1 MATFPWPGKS
11 PASRF
16 CKQPG
21 ACVCVSASVP
31 VFVCVCL
38 NGDENVL
45 AEGVL
50 GFLQKSPLRM
60 ALEVTV
66 TSVFLF

>member
-1 MATFPWPGKS
+1 M
-11 PASRF
+11 
-16 CKQPG
+16 
-21 ACVCVSASVP
+21 CVSASVP